1 MAVMG
6 ASGIMRRLTY
16 PRYRML
22 TRMVGLCLSIVFPL
36 VGLVRSRFRKRG
48 REMRGYH
55 RGLPP
60 KKGDTRRLWLHAVS
74 VGEVE
79 VVTNLAH
86 AFLSRP
92 ESKGWELWVST
103 TTSTGQARL
112 RNRLGNVAA
121 GMVYFP
127 IDTPGATSRALDAI
141 EPDAVGLLE
150 TELWP
155 NFVHSCRALGIPVC
169 LLNGR
174 ISKRSVGRY
183 AKLSSLMPEVLGCFE
198 VFSMIHE
205 DDASR
210 IRGLG
215 APADRVV
222 VAGNAKHDTLTQRRK
237 NADLEGVR
245 AVYGLQPGC
254 GPVFVA
260 GSTRRGEE
268 SFVIDAYLGIRKAVP
283 DLVFVW
289 APRHPQYTAK
299 VEAMLKLRGVGYR
312 LRSGLSD
319 ARPRQSDERL
329 IVVDGIGELFALYGI
344 ADAAFSGGSLVPKG
358 GHNILEIAVWEKPP
372 IYGPSYE
379 DFQDAHD
386 ILELHHACRIVKDV
400 DAWIQEAVRQLTDGG
415 YADKGRE
422 CAKAAMEAVHAATD
436 RHVDVLLRHRF
447 LSGGNP
453 RV

>member
-16 PRYRML
+16 PGYRTL
-22 TRMVGLCLSIVFPL
+22 TRMVGACLSIAFPL
-36 VGLVRSRFRKRG
+36 VGVVRSRFRKRG
-48 REMRGYH
+48 REMLGYH
-55 RGLPP
+55 SGLAP
-60 KKGDTRRLWLHAVS
+60 KLKGVKRLWLHAVS

-92 ESKGWELWVST
+92 ESQGWELWVST
-103 TTSTGQARL
+103 TTSTGQTRL
-112 RNRLGNVAA
+112 RKRLGEVAA

-127 IDTPGATSRALDAI
+127 IDTPGATARALDAI

-155 NFVHSCRALGIPVC
+155 NFVHACRNRGVSVC

-183 AKLSSLMPEVLGCFE
+183 AKLSSLMPEVLGCFD

-210 IRGLG
+210 IRELG

-222 VAGNAKHDTLTQRRK
+222 VSGNAKHDTLTQRRE
-237 NADLEGVR
+237 NAELDSVR
-245 AVYGLQPGC
+245 AIYGLQAGC
-254 GPVFVA
+254 GRVFVA

-268 SFVIDAYLGIRKAVP
+268 SAVIDAYLGIRQEVP

-289 APRHPQYTAK
+289 APRHPQYTPK

-312 LRSGLSD
+312 LRSSLSD
-319 ARPRQSDERL
+319 ARPRQPDERL
-329 IVVDGIGELFALYGI
+329 IVVDGIGELFTLYGL

-358 GHNILEIAVWEKPP
+358 GHNILEIAVWENPP

-379 DFQDAHD
+379 DFQDAHE
-386 ILELHHACRIVKDV
+386 ILEAHRACRVVDDV
-400 DAWIQEAVRQLTDGG
+400 NGWIQEAVRQLTDPS
-415 YADKGRE
+415 YADAGRS
-422 CAKAAMEAVHAATD
+422 CAKAAMQAVHAATD
-436 RHVDVLLRHRF
+436 RHIDVLLRHLRHA
-447 LSGGNP
+447 G
-453 RV
+453 